1 MAIGFTPKHSEK
13 LILKDLTEQQFLAL
27 ANTTLNELGWV
38 VNFISETGLIAYTNN
53 GTFSWNAEFTIK
65 IEDGFA
71 ELTSA
76 STGSEFI
83 DWNKNKNT
91 VFKFISKVEELSIAY
106 TNDELSNQYTELV
119 EQFVSPEEDVLKLP
133 PATTS
138 EKVKDFF
145 SIFKP
150 TGTHFINPIIIN
162 INILVFIL
170 MLISGVDIIK
180 PDNVSLLNWGA
191 NFRPYTLDGQWW
203 RLLTNCFLHIGII
216 HLIFNMYALLYI
228 GVLLEPILGR
238 TRYSFAY
245 ILTGISAS
253 VVSLWWHDL
262 TISAGASGAIFG
274 MYGVFL
280 ALLTSNLLEKK
291 TKKALTSSIFV
302 FVGYN
307 LAIGLKSGI
316 DNSAHIGGLLSG
328 VIIGYAMLPSLKNY
342 ENHTLKIAT
351 VSLLSV
357 IFLTASTIVVNKLP
371 NDLAIYQKKMVEF
384 DKMESIALEVFN
396 FPKDTPKEDIINY
409 INEKGKV
416 SWKKNIEII
425 ESAKFLDLPEDMIQ
439 RNILLLEYCELRL
452 KSFELIAKYIEEED
466 QKYLPMINQYNLEID
481 DKVKEIKINVE

>member
-27 ANTTLNELGWV
+27 AHTTINELGWLIS
-38 VNFISETGLIAYTNN
+38 FMSETGLIAYTNN

-76 STGSEFI
+76 STGSEFV
-83 DWNKNKNT
+83 DWNKNKKT

-106 TNDELSNQYTELV
+106 ANEELSNQYDQLV
-119 EQFVSPEEDVLKLP
+119 EQFASPEEDVLKLP

-138 EKVKDFF
+138 EKIKDFF

-150 TGTHFINPIIIN
+150 TGAHFINPIIIN

-170 MLISGVDIIK
+170 MLMGGVNIIK
-180 PDNVSLLNWGA
+180 PDNISLLNWGA

-203 RLLTNCFLHIGII
+203 RLLTCCFLHIGIV

-238 TRYSFAY
+238 TRYTVAY

-253 VVSLWWHDL
+253 VVSVWWHDL

-280 ALLTSNLLEKK
+280 ALLTTNLLEKN

-307 LAIGLKSGI
+307 LAVGLKSGI

-328 VIIGYAMLPSLKNY
+328 VIIGYAMLPSLKN
-342 ENHTLKIAT
+342 EESNKLKLAT
-351 VSLLSV
+351 VSLLTLL
-357 IFLTASTIVVNKLP
+357 FLTASTLVVKNIP
-371 NDLAIYQKKMVEF
+371 NDLAVYQKKMVEF
-384 DKMESIALEVFN
+384 DKMESIALAFFN
-396 FPKDTPKEDIINY
+396 LPKNTPKEEMIQY
-409 INEKGKV
+409 VNEKGKL

-425 ESAKFLDLPEDMIQ
+425 ESAKTLDLPEDIIQ
-439 RNILLLEYCELRL
+439 RNVLLLEYCELRL
-452 KSFELIAKYIEEED
+452 KSFDLISKYLEEED
-466 QKYLPMINQYNLEID
+466 LKYLPMINQLNLDID
-481 DKVKEIKINVE
+481 EKVIAIRANIE